1 MIAYE
6 IEYSKRRKTLGI
18 FVERDKRVIVRAP
31 EGFAPSKITE
41 IVASR
46 KDWIE
51 AKLNDKRKYPDRPQ
65 RKEFVSG
72 ESMMLLGRS
81 HNLYVREDGFD
92 GIRFD
97 GVSFEISKSNQA
109 KANQLFTEWYKNY
122 ALKTI
127 EPMAQS
133 FANRIGVK
141 YKQCN
146 VSETMKY
153 RWASCTL
160 NGNINFNWRII
171 KAPTFVIEYLIVHE
185 LTHLRISNHS
195 DDFWNA
201 VSIQVPRYVEAKE
214 WLRNNGNTLETDF

>member
-31 EGFAPSKITE
+31 EGLAPSRIAE
-41 IVASR
+41 IVASK

-51 AKLNDKRKYPDRPQ
+51 AKLNDERKYPDHPQ

-72 ESMMLLGRS
+72 ESMMLLGHS
-81 HNLYVREDGFD
+81 HNLYVREDEFD
-92 GIRFD
+92 GIHFD
-97 GVSFEISKSNQA
+97 GVSFEIAKSNQS
-109 KANQLFTEWYKNY
+109 KANELFTQWYKNF

-133 FANRIGVK
+133 FADRIGVK

-146 VSETMKY
+146 ISETMKY
-153 RWASCTL
+153 RWASCTPK
-160 NGNINFNWRII
+160 GNINFNWRII
-171 KAPTFVIEYLIVHE
+171 KAPKFVIEYLIVHE
-185 LTHLRISNHS
+185 LTHLRMSNHS
-195 DDFWNA
+195 DGFWNA
-201 VSIQVPRYVEAKE
+201 VSIQLPRYLEAKE
-214 WLRNNGNTLETDF
+214 WLKNNGNLIETDF